1 LEASLDDLQQISSAN
16 VAWFALSSATI
27 ANSSAKFSQARSQES
42 A

>member
-16 VAWFALSSATI
+16 VAWLSSATI